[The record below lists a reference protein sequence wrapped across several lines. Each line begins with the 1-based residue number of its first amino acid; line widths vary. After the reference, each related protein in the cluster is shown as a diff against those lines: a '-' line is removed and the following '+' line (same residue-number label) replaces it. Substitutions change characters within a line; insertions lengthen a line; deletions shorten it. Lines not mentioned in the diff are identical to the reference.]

1 MSIRLARSFDVPT
14 PAIARQRR
22 AFAWSA
28 RALAMPAAAHGRKLL
43 LMLALGL
50 LASLA
55 HPILARAQG
64 MIRTGYAPANVANA
78 PMAAQ
83 PAQGAGAT
91 AIQGPTALQMQIQQ
105 QLQSQL
111 DILNGTA
118 DGGGSRATVEV
129 GPVDARIANQP
140 CDQID
145 LMLPAANRLR
155 GRIQVGVRCRS
166 PHAWAAWVPATIQI
180 NGTYY
185 VAARQLPP
193 GKTLDMSDLDARTG
207 DLSNLPASVVLQPAD
222 AVGRVLL
229 TSVAA
234 NQPLRAE
241 SLRLPMAVQAG
252 QTVKLVAEGGGF
264 QVTSDGRALNQAAV
278 GQVAQVRT
286 ANGNVV
292 SGIAQSVGVVA
303 IQF

>member
-1 MSIRLARSFDVPT
+1 MKGLSMSTRFARSAHHPT
-14 PAIARQRR
+14 QPATTATPLAGRQ
-22 AFAWSA
+22 
-28 RALAMPAAAHGRKLL
+28 RKLL
-43 LMLALGL
+43 LILALGL
-50 LASLA
+50 LASVV
-55 HPILARAQG
+55 HPILAHAQG
-64 MIRTGYAPANVANA
+64 MVRVGYPPVQAVQQ
-78 PMAAQ
+78 PMQ
-83 PAQGAGAT
+83 PMQPT
-91 AIQGPTALQMQIQQ
+91 TIQGPNAIQMQIQQ

-111 DILNGTA
+111 DILGGTNETGA
-118 DGGGSRATVEV
+118 PRASVEV
-129 GPVDARIANQP
+129 GPVDARVANQP

-180 NGTYY
+180 TGTYY
-185 VAARQLPP
+185 VASHQLSP
-193 GKTLDMSDLDARTG
+193 GKTLDMGDLEARTG
-207 DLSNLPASVVLQPAD
+207 DLSMLPASVVQQPAD
-222 AVGRVLL
+222 VVGRVLL

-241 SLRLPMAVQAG
+241 SLRLPIAVQAG
-252 QTVKLVAEGGGF
+252 QTVKLIAEGGGF
-264 QVTSDGRALNQAAV
+264 QVSSDGRALNQAAV

-292 SGIAQSVGVVA
+292 SGIAQSAGVVA

>member
-1 MSIRLARSFDVPT
+1 MSTRFVRSAQYPT
-14 PAIARQRR
+14 FAVVRR
-22 AFAWSA
+22 RGAT
-28 RALAMPAAAHGRKLL
+28 AMPLAARRRKLL
-43 LMLALGL
+43 LALALGV

-64 MIRTGYAPANVANA
+64 MMRVGYAPAAANM
-78 PMAAQ
+78 PMPAQ
-83 PAQGAGAT
+83 PAQPAAT
-91 AIQGPTALQMQIQQ
+91 TIQGPNAIQMQIQQ

-111 DILNGTA
+111 DILGGTNDA
-118 DGGGSRATVEV
+118 GAPRASVEV
-129 GPVDARIANQP
+129 GPVDPRVANQP
-140 CDQID
+140 CDQVD

-155 GRIQVGVRCRS
+155 GRIQVGVRCKS
-166 PHAWAAWVPATIQI
+166 PHAWAAWVSATIQI
-180 NGTYY
+180 TGTYY
-185 VAARQLPP
+185 VASHQLSP
-193 GKTLDMSDLDARTG
+193 GKTLDMSDLEARTG
-207 DLSNLPASVVLQPAD
+207 DLSMLPPSVVQQPAD
-222 AVGRVLL
+222 VVGRVLM

-241 SLRLPMAVQAG
+241 SLRLPIAVQAG

-264 QVTSDGRALNQAAV
+264 QVTSDGRAMNQAAV

-292 SGIAQSVGVVA
+292 SGIAQSAGVVA

>member
-1 MSIRLARSFDVPT
+1 MSTRFVRSAQYPT
-14 PAIARQRR
+14 FAVVRR
-22 AFAWSA
+22 RGAT
-28 RALAMPAAAHGRKLL
+28 AMPLAARRRKLL
-43 LMLALGL
+43 LALALGV

-64 MIRTGYAPANVANA
+64 MMRVGYAPAAANM
-78 PMAAQ
+78 PMPAQAAQ
-83 PAQGAGAT
+83 PAAT
-91 AIQGPTALQMQIQQ
+91 TIQGPNAIQMQIQQ

-111 DILNGTA
+111 DILGGTNDA
-118 DGGGSRATVEV
+118 GAPRASVEV
-129 GPVDARIANQP
+129 GPVDPRVANQP
-140 CDQID
+140 CDQVD

-155 GRIQVGVRCRS
+155 GRIQVGVRCKS

-180 NGTYY
+180 TGTYY
-185 VAARQLPP
+185 VASHQLSP
-193 GKTLDMSDLDARTG
+193 GKTVDMSDLEARTG
-207 DLSNLPASVVLQPAD
+207 DLSMLPPSVVQQPAD
-222 AVGRVLL
+222 VVGRVLM

-241 SLRLPMAVQAG
+241 SLRLPIAVQAG

-264 QVTSDGRALNQAAV
+264 QVTSDGRAMNQAAV

-292 SGIAQSVGVVA
+292 SGIAQSAGVVA

>member
-1 MSIRLARSFDVPT
+1 MSTRFARSAHHST
-14 PAIARQRR
+14 RSAATATLLAARQ
-22 AFAWSA
+22 
-28 RALAMPAAAHGRKLL
+28 RKLL
-43 LMLALGL
+43 LILALGL
-50 LASLA
+50 LASVAHPLLA
-55 HPILARAQG
+55 HAQG
-64 MIRTGYAPANVANA
+64 MMRVGYAPAAANM
-78 PMAAQ
+78 PMPPQTAQSAQAAAQ
-83 PAQGAGAT
+83 PTTILGPN
-91 AIQGPTALQMQIQQ
+91 AIQMQIQQ

-111 DILNGTA
+111 DILGGTNETGA
-118 DGGGSRATVEV
+118 PRASVEV
-129 GPVDARIANQP
+129 GPVDPRIANQP

-180 NGTYY
+180 TGTYY
-185 VAARQLPP
+185 VASHQLPP
-193 GKTLDMSDLDARTG
+193 GKTLDMGDLEARTG
-207 DLSNLPASVVLQPAD
+207 DLSMLPPSVVQQPAD
-222 AVGRVLL
+222 VVGRVLL

-241 SLRLPMAVQAG
+241 SLRLPIAVQAG

-286 ANGNVV
+286 ANGNVI

-303 IQF
+303 VQF

>member
-1 MSIRLARSFDVPT
+1 MSTRFARSAHHPIRSAAT
-14 PAIARQRR
+14 AMPLAARQ
-22 AFAWSA
+22 
-28 RALAMPAAAHGRKLL
+28 RKLL
-43 LMLALGL
+43 LILALGL
-50 LASLA
+50 LASVV
-55 HPILARAQG
+55 HPILAHAQG
-64 MIRTGYAPANVANA
+64 MVRVGYP
-78 PMAAQ
+78 PSQAAVVQ
-83 PAQGAGAT
+83 PAPQPT
-91 AIQGPTALQMQIQQ
+91 TIQGPNAIQMQIQQ

-111 DILNGTA
+111 DILGGTNETGA
-118 DGGGSRATVEV
+118 PRASVEV
-129 GPVDARIANQP
+129 GPVDARVANQP

-180 NGTYY
+180 TGTYY
-185 VAARQLPP
+185 VASHQLPP
-193 GKTLDMSDLDARTG
+193 GKTLDMSDLEARTG
-207 DLSNLPASVVLQPAD
+207 DLSTLPASVVQQPAD
-222 AVGRVLL
+222 VVGRVLL
-229 TSVAA
+229 TGVAA

-252 QTVKLVAEGGGF
+252 QTVKLIAEGGGF
-264 QVTSDGRALNQAAV
+264 QVSSDGRALNQAAV

-292 SGIAQSVGVVA
+292 SGIAQSAGVVA

>member
-1 MSIRLARSFDVPT
+1 MPERFARSAHYPT
-14 PAIARQRR
+14 FAVVRRGRSIAMPLAARQRT
-22 AFAWSA
+22 
-28 RALAMPAAAHGRKLL
+28 LL
-43 LMLALGL
+43 LILALGL
-50 LASLA
+50 LVIGLA
-55 HPILARAQG
+55 HPMLARAQG
-64 MIRTGYAPANVANA
+64 MMRTGYAPAAANM
-78 PMAAQ
+78 PMPAQ
-83 PAQGAGAT
+83 PAGT
-91 AIQGPTALQMQIQQ
+91 TIQGPNAIQMQIQQ

-111 DILNGTA
+111 DILGGTNDA
-118 DGGGSRATVEV
+118 GAPRASVEV
-129 GPVDARIANQP
+129 GPVDPRVANQP

-180 NGTYY
+180 SGTYY

-193 GKTLDMSDLDARTG
+193 GKTLDMGDLEARTG
-207 DLSNLPASVVLQPAD
+207 DLSMLPASVVQQPAD
-222 AVGRVLL
+222 VIGRVLV

-241 SLRLPMAVQAG
+241 SLRMPIAVQAG

-292 SGIAQSVGVVA
+292 SGIAQSAGVVA

>member
-1 MSIRLARSFDVPT
+1 MPERFARSAHTPT
-14 PAIARQRR
+14 SALAGREGATAMPPAARQRT
-22 AFAWSA
+22 
-28 RALAMPAAAHGRKLL
+28 LL
-43 LMLALGL
+43 LVLALGL

-55 HPILARAQG
+55 HPILAHAQG
-64 MIRTGYAPANVANA
+64 MVRVGYAPTAQ
-78 PMAAQ
+78 AAQ
-83 PAQGAGAT
+83 GT
-91 AIQGPTALQMQIQQ
+91 AIQAPTAIQMQIQQ

-111 DILNGTA
+111 DILGGTNDA
-118 DGGGSRATVEV
+118 GAPRASVEV
-129 GPVDARIANQP
+129 GPVDPRVASQP

-180 NGTYY
+180 SGTYY
-185 VAARQLPP
+185 VAAHQLPP
-193 GKTLDMSDLDARTG
+193 GKTLDMGDLEARTG
-207 DLSNLPASVVLQPAD
+207 DLSMLPPSVVQQPAD
-222 AVGRVLL
+222 VVGRVLV

-241 SLRLPMAVQAG
+241 SLRLPIAVQAG

-286 ANGNVV
+286 ANGNVI
-292 SGIAQSVGVVA
+292 SGIAQSAGVVA
-303 IQF
+303 VQF

>member
-1 MSIRLARSFDVPT
+1 MSTRFAHSAHTLTFAVVRRGQAMAMPLAV
-14 PAIARQRR
+14 RQREV
-22 AFAWSA
+22 
-28 RALAMPAAAHGRKLL
+28 LL
-43 LMLALGL
+43 ILALGL
-50 LASLA
+50 LVSLLVN
-55 HPILARAQG
+55 PILARAQG
-64 MIRTGYAPANVANA
+64 MVRVGYAPAAAA
-78 PMAAQ
+78 PATQ
-83 PAQGAGAT
+83 PAAAPT
-91 AIQGPTALQMQIQQ
+91 TIQGPNAIHMQIQQ

-111 DILNGTA
+111 DILGGTNDA
-118 DGGGSRATVEV
+118 GAPRASVEV
-129 GPVDARIANQP
+129 GPVDPRVANQP

-180 NGTYY
+180 TGTYY

-193 GKTLDMSDLDARTG
+193 GKTLDMGDLEAHTG
-207 DLSNLPASVVLQPAD
+207 DLSMLPPSVVQQPAD
-222 AVGRVLL
+222 VVGRVLL
-229 TSVAA
+229 TSAAA
-234 NQPLRAE
+234 NQPLRTE
-241 SLRLPMAVQAG
+241 NLRLPIAVQAG

-264 QVTSDGRALNQAAV
+264 QVTSDGRAMNQAAV

-292 SGIAQSVGVVA
+292 SGIAQSAGVVA

>member
-1 MSIRLARSFDVPT
+1 MSTRFARSAHHP
-14 PAIARQRR
+14 IR
-22 AFAWSA
+22 
-28 RALAMPAAAHGRKLL
+28 PAATATSLAGRQRKLL
-43 LMLALGL
+43 LILALGL

-55 HPILARAQG
+55 HPILAHAQG
-64 MIRTGYAPANVANA
+64 MVRVGYPPAQ
-78 PMAAQ
+78 AAQ
-83 PAQGAGAT
+83 QPMQPMQPT
-91 AIQGPTALQMQIQQ
+91 TIQGPNAIQMQIQQ

-111 DILNGTA
+111 DILGGTNET
-118 DGGGSRATVEV
+118 GTPRASVEV
-129 GPVDARIANQP
+129 GPVDARVANQP

-180 NGTYY
+180 TGTYY
-185 VAARQLPP
+185 VASHQLPP
-193 GKTLDMSDLDARTG
+193 GKTLDMGDLEARTG
-207 DLSNLPASVVLQPAD
+207 DLSMLPASVVQQPAD
-222 AVGRVLL
+222 VVGRVLL

-234 NQPLRAE
+234 SQPLRAE
-241 SLRLPMAVQAG
+241 SLRLAVAVQAG
-252 QTVKLVAEGGGF
+252 QTVKLIAEGGGF
-264 QVTSDGRALNQAAV
+264 QVSSDGRALNQAAV

-292 SGIAQSVGVVA
+292 SGIAQSAGVVA

>member
-1 MSIRLARSFDVPT
+1 MSTRFARSTHHPIRPVT
-14 PAIARQRR
+14 A
-22 AFAWSA
+22 
-28 RALAMPAAAHGRKLL
+28 AMPLAGRQRKLL
-43 LMLALGL
+43 LILALGL
-50 LASLA
+50 LASLV

-64 MIRTGYAPANVANA
+64 MMRVGYPPAAANA
-78 PMAAQ
+78 PMPAQAAQ
-83 PAQGAGAT
+83 QPQAT
-91 AIQGPTALQMQIQQ
+91 TIQGPNAIQMQIQQ

-111 DILNGTA
+111 DILGGTNETGA
-118 DGGGSRATVEV
+118 PRASVEV
-129 GPVDARIANQP
+129 GPIDPRVANQP

-180 NGTYY
+180 TGTYY
-185 VAARQLPP
+185 VASHPLPP
-193 GKTLDMSDLDARTG
+193 GKTLDMGDLEARTG
-207 DLSNLPASVVLQPAD
+207 DLSTLPASVVQQPAD
-222 AVGRVLL
+222 VVGRVLL

-241 SLRLPMAVQAG
+241 SLRLPVAVQAG
-252 QTVKLVAEGGGF
+252 QTVKIVAEGGGF
-264 QVTSDGRALNQAAV
+264 QVSSDGRALNQAAV

-292 SGIAQSVGVVA
+292 SGIAQSAGVVA

>member
-1 MSIRLARSFDVPT
+1 MSTRPARSADNPTLAVARRPGALARAQALPPT
-14 PAIARQRR
+14 ARR
-22 AFAWSA
+22 
-28 RALAMPAAAHGRKLL
+28 HGLL
-43 LMLALGL
+43 LLLALGL
-50 LASLA
+50 LAGAVHPMRA
-55 HPILARAQG
+55 HAQQ
-64 MIRTGYAPANVANA
+64 MMRVGYAPANAAA
-78 PMAAQ
+78 PAA
-83 PAQGAGAT
+83 T
-91 AIQGPTALQMQIQQ
+91 TIQGPTAIQMQIQQ

-111 DILNGTA
+111 DILSGTA
-118 DGGGSRATVEV
+118 DGGGSRASVEV
-129 GPVDARIANQP
+129 GAVDPRVANQP
-140 CDQID
+140 CDQIE

-180 NGTYY
+180 SGTYY

-193 GKTLDMSDLDARTG
+193 GKTLDMGDLEARTG
-207 DLSNLPASVVLQPAD
+207 DLSALPPSVVQQPAD

-229 TSVAA
+229 TSLAP

-241 SLRLPMAVQAG
+241 SLRMPIAVQAG

-286 ANGNVV
+286 ANGNVI
-292 SGIAQSVGVVA
+292 SGIAQSAGVVA

>member
-1 MSIRLARSFDVPT
+1 MPERFAREANHPTFAAGGRMRAVAVPR
-14 PAIARQRR
+14 AARRR
-22 AFAWSA
+22 A
-28 RALAMPAAAHGRKLL
+28 LL
-43 LMLALGL
+43 VILALGL
-50 LASLA
+50 LASLVRPMPA
-55 HPILARAQG
+55 HGQG
-64 MIRTGYAPANVANA
+64 MMRVGYAPAAANLPA
-78 PMAAQ
+78 
-83 PAQGAGAT
+83 PAQAGQAVT
-91 AIQGPTALQMQIQQ
+91 TIQGPNAIQMQIQQ

-111 DILNGTA
+111 DILGGTNEA
-118 DGGGSRATVEV
+118 GAPRASVEV
-129 GPVDARIANQP
+129 GPVDPRVANQP

-180 NGTYY
+180 TGTYY
-185 VAARQLPP
+185 VAAHALPP
-193 GKTLDMSDLDARTG
+193 GKTLDMGDLEARTG
-207 DLSNLPASVVLQPAD
+207 DLSTLPPSVVQQPAD
-222 AVGRVLL
+222 VVGRVLI

-241 SLRLPMAVQAG
+241 SLRLPIAVQAG
-252 QTVKLVAEGGGF
+252 QTVKLVAQGGGF

-286 ANGNVV
+286 ANGNVI
-292 SGIAQSVGVVA
+292 SGIAQSAGVVA

>member
-1 MSIRLARSFDVPT
+1 MSTRFVRSAQYPT
-14 PAIARQRR
+14 FAVVRR
-22 AFAWSA
+22 RGAT
-28 RALAMPAAAHGRKLL
+28 AMPLAARRRTLL
-43 LMLALGL
+43 LALALGV

-55 HPILARAQG
+55 HPILAHAQG
-64 MIRTGYAPANVANA
+64 MTRVGYAPAAANM
-78 PMAAQ
+78 PMPAQAAQSAQ
-83 PAQGAGAT
+83 PAAT
-91 AIQGPTALQMQIQQ
+91 TIQGPNAIQMQIQQ

-111 DILNGTA
+111 DILGGTNDA
-118 DGGGSRATVEV
+118 GAPRASVEV
-129 GPVDARIANQP
+129 GPIDPRVANQP

-155 GRIQVGVRCRS
+155 GRIQVGVRCKS

-180 NGTYY
+180 TGTYY
-185 VAARQLPP
+185 VASHQLSP
-193 GKTLDMSDLDARTG
+193 GKTLDMSDLEARTG
-207 DLSNLPASVVLQPAD
+207 DLSMLPPSVVQQPAD
-222 AVGRVLL
+222 VVGRVLM

-241 SLRLPMAVQAG
+241 SLRLAVAVQAG

-264 QVTSDGRALNQAAV
+264 QVTSDGRAMNQAVV

-292 SGIAQSVGVVA
+292 SGIAQSAGVVA

>member
-1 MSIRLARSFDVPT
+1 MSTRFARSTHHPIRPATAAVPL
-14 PAIARQRR
+14 AGRQ
-22 AFAWSA
+22 
-28 RALAMPAAAHGRKLL
+28 RKLL

-50 LASLA
+50 LASLV
-55 HPILARAQG
+55 HPILAHAQG
-64 MIRTGYAPANVANA
+64 MMRVGYPPAAANA
-78 PMAAQ
+78 PM
-83 PAQGAGAT
+83 PAQTAQQPQAT
-91 AIQGPTALQMQIQQ
+91 TIQGPNAIQMQIQQ

-111 DILNGTA
+111 DILGGTNETGA
-118 DGGGSRATVEV
+118 PRASVEV
-129 GPVDARIANQP
+129 GPIDPRVANQP

-180 NGTYY
+180 TGTYY
-185 VAARQLPP
+185 VASHPLPP
-193 GKTLDMSDLDARTG
+193 GKTLDMGDLEARTG
-207 DLSNLPASVVLQPAD
+207 DLSALPASVVQQPAD
-222 AVGRVLL
+222 VVGRVLL

-241 SLRLPMAVQAG
+241 SLRLPVAVQAG

-264 QVTSDGRALNQAAV
+264 QVSSDGRALNQAAV

-292 SGIAQSVGVVA
+292 SGIAQSAGVVA

>member
-1 MSIRLARSFDVPT
+1 MSTRFARSAHTPT
-14 PAIARQRR
+14 FAVARRGR
-22 AFAWSA
+22 AM
-28 RALAMPAAAHGRKLL
+28 AMPLAGLQRKLL
-43 LMLALGL
+43 LILALGL
-50 LASLA
+50 LASLLVN
-55 HPILARAQG
+55 PILARAQG
-64 MIRTGYAPANVANA
+64 MVRVGYAPTATA
-78 PMAAQ
+78 PVAQ
-83 PAQGAGAT
+83 PAAAPT
-91 AIQGPTALQMQIQQ
+91 TIQGPNAIQMQIQQ

-111 DILNGTA
+111 DILGGTNDA
-118 DGGGSRATVEV
+118 GAPRASVDV
-129 GPVDARIANQP
+129 GPVDPRVANQP

-180 NGTYY
+180 TGTYY
-185 VAARQLPP
+185 VASHQLPP
-193 GKTLDMSDLDARTG
+193 GKTLDMGDLEARTG
-207 DLSNLPASVVLQPAD
+207 DLSLLPPSVVQQPAD
-222 AVGRVLL
+222 VVGRVLL

-241 SLRLPMAVQAG
+241 SLRLPIAVQAG

-264 QVTSDGRALNQAAV
+264 QVTSDGRAMNQAAV

>member
-1 MSIRLARSFDVPT
+1 MSTRFARSTHHPIRPVT
-14 PAIARQRR
+14 A
-22 AFAWSA
+22 
-28 RALAMPAAAHGRKLL
+28 AMPLAGRQRKLL
-43 LMLALGL
+43 LILALGL
-50 LASLA
+50 LASLV
-55 HPILARAQG
+55 HPILAHAQG
-64 MIRTGYAPANVANA
+64 MMRVGYPPAAANA
-78 PMAAQ
+78 PMPAQAAQ
-83 PAQGAGAT
+83 QPQAT
-91 AIQGPTALQMQIQQ
+91 TIQGPNAIQMQIQQ

-111 DILNGTA
+111 DILGGTNETGA
-118 DGGGSRATVEV
+118 PRASVEV
-129 GPVDARIANQP
+129 GPIDPRVANQP

-180 NGTYY
+180 TGTYY
-185 VAARQLPP
+185 VASHPLPP
-193 GKTLDMSDLDARTG
+193 GKTLDMGDLEARTG
-207 DLSNLPASVVLQPAD
+207 DLSTLPASVVQQPAD
-222 AVGRVLL
+222 VVGRVLL

-241 SLRLPMAVQAG
+241 SLRLPVAVQAG
-252 QTVKLVAEGGGF
+252 QTVKIVAEGGGF
-264 QVTSDGRALNQAAV
+264 QVSSDGRALNQAAV

-292 SGIAQSVGVVA
+292 SGIAQSAGVVA

>member
-1 MSIRLARSFDVPT
+1 MPTRFARSADHPT
-14 PAIARQRR
+14 FAVVRREPAVTTVAMPMAARQRT
-22 AFAWSA
+22 
-28 RALAMPAAAHGRKLL
+28 LL
-43 LMLALGL
+43 LILALGL
-50 LASLA
+50 LASLV
-55 HPILARAQG
+55 HPILAHAQG
-64 MIRTGYAPANVANA
+64 MVRVGYAP
-78 PMAAQ
+78 AAQ
-83 PAQGAGAT
+83 PAQPAAAT
-91 AIQGPTALQMQIQQ
+91 TIQGPTAMQMQIQQ

-111 DILNGTA
+111 DILGGTNDA
-118 DGGGSRATVEV
+118 GAPRASVEV
-129 GPVDARIANQP
+129 GPVDARVANQP

-180 NGTYY
+180 TGTYY

-193 GKTLDMSDLDARTG
+193 GKTLDLGDLEARTG
-207 DLSNLPASVVLQPAD
+207 DLSVLPPSVVQQPA
-222 AVGRVLL
+222 AVVGRVLL

-241 SLRLPMAVQAG
+241 SLRMPIAVQAG

-292 SGIAQSVGVVA
+292 SGIAQSAGVVT

>member
-1 MSIRLARSFDVPT
+1 MSTRFARSTHHPIRSAAKAVPL
-14 PAIARQRR
+14 AGRQ
-22 AFAWSA
+22 
-28 RALAMPAAAHGRKLL
+28 RKLL
-43 LMLALGL
+43 LILALGL
-50 LASLA
+50 LASVAHPLLA
-55 HPILARAQG
+55 HAQG
-64 MIRTGYAPANVANA
+64 MMRVGYAPAAANM
-78 PMAAQ
+78 PMPTQ
-83 PAQGAGAT
+83 PAQGAAQQPT
-91 AIQGPTALQMQIQQ
+91 TIQGPNAIQMQIQQ

-111 DILNGTA
+111 DILGGTNETGA
-118 DGGGSRATVEV
+118 PRASVEV
-129 GPVDARIANQP
+129 GPVDARIASQP

-180 NGTYY
+180 TGTYY
-185 VAARQLPP
+185 VASHQLPP
-193 GKTLDMSDLDARTG
+193 GKTLDMGDLEARTG
-207 DLSNLPASVVLQPAD
+207 DLSMLPPSVVQQPAD
-222 AVGRVLL
+222 VVGRVLL

-241 SLRLPMAVQAG
+241 SLRLPIAVQAG
-252 QTVKLVAEGGGF
+252 QTVKLIAEGGGF
-264 QVTSDGRALNQAAV
+264 QVSSDGRALNQAAV

-292 SGIAQSVGVVA
+292 SGIAQSAGVVA

>member
-1 MSIRLARSFDVPT
+1 MSTRFVRSAQYPT
-14 PAIARQRR
+14 FAVVRR
-22 AFAWSA
+22 RGAT
-28 RALAMPAAAHGRKLL
+28 AMPLAARRRTLL
-43 LMLALGL
+43 LALALGV

-55 HPILARAQG
+55 HPILAHAQS
-64 MIRTGYAPANVANA
+64 MMRVGYAPAATNM
-78 PMAAQ
+78 PMPAQAAQ
-83 PAQGAGAT
+83 PAT
-91 AIQGPTALQMQIQQ
+91 TTIQGPNAIQMQIQQ

-111 DILNGTA
+111 DILGGTNDA
-118 DGGGSRATVEV
+118 GAPRASVEV
-129 GPVDARIANQP
+129 GPVDPRVANQP

-155 GRIQVGVRCRS
+155 GRIQVGVRCKS

-180 NGTYY
+180 TGTYY
-185 VAARQLPP
+185 VASHQLSP
-193 GKTLDMSDLDARTG
+193 GKTLDMSDLEARTG
-207 DLSNLPASVVLQPAD
+207 DLSLLPPSVVQQPAD
-222 AVGRVLL
+222 VVGRVLV

-241 SLRLPMAVQAG
+241 SLRLAIAVQAG

-264 QVTSDGRALNQAAV
+264 QVTSDGRAMNQAAV

-292 SGIAQSVGVVA
+292 SGIAQSAGVVA

>member
-1 MSIRLARSFDVPT
+1 MSTRFARSAHPPT
-14 PAIARQRR
+14 RSGATAVGAAARGRGILTVL
-22 AFAWSA
+22 
-28 RALAMPAAAHGRKLL
+28 ALA
-43 LMLALGL
+43 L

-64 MIRTGYAPANVANA
+64 MVRVGYPPAAANLHT
-78 PMAAQ
+78 
-83 PAQGAGAT
+83 PAQGIQPAT
-91 AIQGPTALQMQIQQ
+91 TTIQGPNAIQMQIQQ

-111 DILNGTA
+111 DILGGTNDA
-118 DGGGSRATVEV
+118 GAPRASVEV
-129 GPVDARIANQP
+129 GPVDPRIANQP

-180 NGTYY
+180 TGTYY
-185 VAARQLPP
+185 VASHQLSP
-193 GKTLDMSDLDARTG
+193 GKTLDMGDLEARTG
-207 DLSNLPASVVLQPAD
+207 DLSMLPPSVVQQPAD
-222 AVGRVLL
+222 VVGRVLV

-241 SLRLPMAVQAG
+241 SLRLPIAVQAG

>member
-1 MSIRLARSFDVPT
+1 MSTRFARSAHHP
-14 PAIARQRR
+14 IR
-22 AFAWSA
+22 
-28 RALAMPAAAHGRKLL
+28 PAATATPLAGRQRKLL
-43 LMLALGL
+43 LILALGL

-55 HPILARAQG
+55 HPILAHAQG
-64 MIRTGYAPANVANA
+64 MVRVGYPPAQ
-78 PMAAQ
+78 AAQ
-83 PAQGAGAT
+83 QPMQPMQPT
-91 AIQGPTALQMQIQQ
+91 TIQGPNAIQMQIQQ

-111 DILNGTA
+111 DILGGTNET
-118 DGGGSRATVEV
+118 GTPRASVEV
-129 GPVDARIANQP
+129 GPVDARVANQP

-180 NGTYY
+180 TGTYY
-185 VAARQLPP
+185 VASHQLPP
-193 GKTLDMSDLDARTG
+193 GKTLDMGDLEARTG
-207 DLSNLPASVVLQPAD
+207 DLSMLPASVVQQPAD
-222 AVGRVLL
+222 VVGRVLL

-234 NQPLRAE
+234 SQPLRAE
-241 SLRLPMAVQAG
+241 SLRLAVAVQAG
-252 QTVKLVAEGGGF
+252 QTVKLIAEGGGF
-264 QVTSDGRALNQAAV
+264 QVSSDGRALNQAAV

-292 SGIAQSVGVVA
+292 SGIAQSAGVVA

>member
-1 MSIRLARSFDVPT
+1 MSTRPARNTDDPTLAVARRPG
-14 PAIARQRR
+14 AIARAQAAPLAARHRR
-22 AFAWSA
+22 
-28 RALAMPAAAHGRKLL
+28 LL
-43 LMLALGL
+43 LVLALGL
-50 LASLA
+50 LASVVHPMRA
-55 HPILARAQG
+55 HAQQ
-64 MIRTGYAPANVANA
+64 MMRVGYAP
-78 PMAAQ
+78 P
-83 PAQGAGAT
+83 GSAT
-91 AIQGPTALQMQIQQ
+91 AQTATTIQGPTAIQMQIQQ

-111 DILNGTA
+111 DILSGTT
-118 DGGGSRATVEV
+118 DDSGSRASVEV
-129 GPVDARIANQP
+129 GAVDPRVANQP
-140 CDQID
+140 CDQVE

-180 NGTYY
+180 SGTYY

-193 GKTLDMSDLDARTG
+193 GKTLDMGDLEARTG
-207 DLSNLPASVVLQPAD
+207 DLSILPASVVQQPAD

-229 TSVAA
+229 TSLAP

-241 SLRLPMAVQAG
+241 SLRMPIAVQAG

-286 ANGNVV
+286 TNGNVI

-303 IQF
+303 VQF

>member
-1 MSIRLARSFDVPT
+1 MPLAG
-14 PAIARQRR
+14 RQ
-22 AFAWSA
+22 
-28 RALAMPAAAHGRKLL
+28 RKLL
-43 LMLALGL
+43 LILALGL
-50 LASLA
+50 LASLV
-55 HPILARAQG
+55 HPILAHAQG
-64 MIRTGYAPANVANA
+64 MMRVGYPPAAANA
-78 PMAAQ
+78 PMPAQAAQ
-83 PAQGAGAT
+83 QPQAT
-91 AIQGPTALQMQIQQ
+91 TIQGPNAIQMQIQQ

-111 DILNGTA
+111 DILGGTNETGA
-118 DGGGSRATVEV
+118 PRASVEV
-129 GPVDARIANQP
+129 GPIDPRVANQP

-180 NGTYY
+180 TGTYY
-185 VAARQLPP
+185 VASHPLPP
-193 GKTLDMSDLDARTG
+193 GKTLDMGDLEARTG
-207 DLSNLPASVVLQPAD
+207 DLSTLPASVVQQPAD
-222 AVGRVLL
+222 VVGRVLL

-241 SLRLPMAVQAG
+241 SLRLPVAVQAG
-252 QTVKLVAEGGGF
+252 QTVKIVAEGGGF
-264 QVTSDGRALNQAAV
+264 QVSSDGRALNQAAV

-292 SGIAQSVGVVA
+292 SGIAQSAGVVA

>member
-1 MSIRLARSFDVPT
+1 MSTPFARSTHRSTRSAATAMPV
-14 PAIARQRR
+14 AARQ
-22 AFAWSA
+22 
-28 RALAMPAAAHGRKLL
+28 RKLL
-43 LMLALGL
+43 LILALGL
-50 LASLA
+50 LASVV
-55 HPILARAQG
+55 HPILAHAQG
-64 MIRTGYAPANVANA
+64 MMRVGYAPAAANMPLPA
-78 PMAAQ
+78 QTARTAQAAAQ
-83 PAQGAGAT
+83 PT
-91 AIQGPTALQMQIQQ
+91 TIQGPNAIQMQIQQ

-111 DILNGTA
+111 DILGGTNEA
-118 DGGGSRATVEV
+118 GAPRASVEV

-180 NGTYY
+180 TGTYY
-185 VAARQLPP
+185 VASHQLPP
-193 GKTLDMSDLDARTG
+193 GKTLDMGDLEARSG
-207 DLSNLPASVVLQPAD
+207 DLSMLPPSVVQQPAD
-222 AVGRVLL
+222 VVGRVLV

-241 SLRLPMAVQAG
+241 SLRLPIAVQSG

-286 ANGNVV
+286 ANGNVI
-292 SGIAQSVGVVA
+292 SGIAQSAGVVV

>member
-1 MSIRLARSFDVPT
+1 MSTRFARSTHHPIRPVTAALPL
-14 PAIARQRR
+14 AGRQ
-22 AFAWSA
+22 
-28 RALAMPAAAHGRKLL
+28 RKLL
-43 LMLALGL
+43 LILALGL
-50 LASLA
+50 LASLV
-55 HPILARAQG
+55 HPILAHAQG
-64 MIRTGYAPANVANA
+64 MMRVGYPPAAANA
-78 PMAAQ
+78 PMPAQAAQ
-83 PAQGAGAT
+83 QPQAT
-91 AIQGPTALQMQIQQ
+91 TIQGPNAIQMQIQQ

-111 DILNGTA
+111 DILGGTNETGA
-118 DGGGSRATVEV
+118 PRASVEV
-129 GPVDARIANQP
+129 GPIDPRVANQP

-180 NGTYY
+180 TGTYY
-185 VAARQLPP
+185 VASHQLSP
-193 GKTLDMSDLDARTG
+193 GKTLDMGDLEARTG
-207 DLSNLPASVVLQPAD
+207 DLSMLPASVVQQPAD
-222 AVGRVLL
+222 VVGRVLL

-241 SLRLPMAVQAG
+241 SLRLPIAVQAG
-252 QTVKLVAEGGGF
+252 QTVKLIAEGGGF
-264 QVTSDGRALNQAAV
+264 QVSSDGRALNQAAV

-292 SGIAQSVGVVA
+292 SGIAQSAGVVA

>member
-1 MSIRLARSFDVPT
+1 MSTRPARSTDDPT
-14 PAIARQRR
+14 LAVARRPGAIARAQAVPLAARR
-22 AFAWSA
+22 
-28 RALAMPAAAHGRKLL
+28 RGLL
-43 LMLALGL
+43 LVLALGL
-50 LASLA
+50 LASVVHPMRA
-55 HPILARAQG
+55 HAQQ
-64 MIRTGYAPANVANA
+64 MMRVGYAP
-78 PMAAQ
+78 P
-83 PAQGAGAT
+83 GSAT
-91 AIQGPTALQMQIQQ
+91 AQTATTIQGPTAIQMQIQQ

-111 DILNGTA
+111 DILSGTT
-118 DGGGSRATVEV
+118 DGGGSRASVEV
-129 GPVDARIANQP
+129 GAVDPRVANQP
-140 CDQID
+140 CDQVE

-180 NGTYY
+180 SGTYY

-193 GKTLDMSDLDARTG
+193 GKTLDMGDLEARTG
-207 DLSNLPASVVLQPAD
+207 DLSILPASVVQQPAD

-229 TSVAA
+229 TSLAP

-241 SLRLPMAVQAG
+241 SLRMPIAVQAG

-286 ANGNVV
+286 ANGNVI
-292 SGIAQSVGVVA
+292 SGIAQSIGVVA
-303 IQF
+303 VQF

>member
-140 CDQID
+140 CDQVD

-155 GRIQVGVRCRS
+155 AVYKWGC
-166 PHAWAAWVPATIQI
+166 A
-180 NGTYY
+180 
-185 VAARQLPP
+185 AARRTPGRRGCPP
-193 GKTLDMSDLDARTG
+193 PSRSTERITWPRASCRRARHST
-207 DLSNLPASVVLQPAD
+207 
-222 AVGRVLL
+222 
-229 TSVAA
+229 
-234 NQPLRAE
+234 
-241 SLRLPMAVQAG
+241 
-252 QTVKLVAEGGGF
+252 
-264 QVTSDGRALNQAAV
+264 
-278 GQVAQVRT
+278 
-286 ANGNVV
+286 
-292 SGIAQSVGVVA
+292 
-303 IQF
+303 

>member
-1 MSIRLARSFDVPT
+1 MSTRFARSAHHP
-14 PAIARQRR
+14 IR
-22 AFAWSA
+22 
-28 RALAMPAAAHGRKLL
+28 PAATALPLAGRQRKLL
-43 LMLALGL
+43 LILALGL
-50 LASLA
+50 LVSVV
-55 HPILARAQG
+55 HPILAHAQG
-64 MIRTGYAPANVANA
+64 MMRVGYPPAAANT
-78 PMAAQ
+78 PM
-83 PAQGAGAT
+83 PAQAPQQPQAT
-91 AIQGPTALQMQIQQ
+91 TIQGPNAIQMQIQQ

-111 DILNGTA
+111 DILGGTNETGA
-118 DGGGSRATVEV
+118 PRASVEV
-129 GPVDARIANQP
+129 GPVDPRVANQP

-180 NGTYY
+180 TGTYY
-185 VAARQLPP
+185 VASHQLPP
-193 GKTLDMSDLDARTG
+193 GKTLDMGDLEARTG
-207 DLSNLPASVVLQPAD
+207 DLSTLPASVVQQPAD
-222 AVGRVLL
+222 VVGRVLL

-241 SLRLPMAVQAG
+241 SLRLPVAVQAG
-252 QTVKLVAEGGGF
+252 QTVKIVAEGGGF
-264 QVTSDGRALNQAAV
+264 QVSSDGRALNQAAV

-292 SGIAQSVGVVA
+292 SGIAQSAGVVA